1 MKNTI
6 KSFITK
12 GAISSSSKFLVSEI
26 VSKIDFGKA
35 KVIVELGV
43 GDGVITS
50 ELLKHIGADTRL
62 ICFEID
68 ERVAK
73 KFSEKVHQKNLTLI
87 VKDVVYLFR
96 VLRKLNIQNADYV
109 ISSLP
114 FSLMPDKKTNN
125 ILLQC
130 KSLIGTN
137 GVYIM
142 YQYSGVKS
150 KIIKSTFKNISRSFV
165 LRNIPPAYVYTCN
178 EHLDYKKSLEKIN
191 R

>member
-12 GAISSSSKFLVSEI
+12 GAITSSSKFLVSEI

-73 KFSEKVHQKNLTLI
+73 KFLEKVHQKNLTLI
-87 VKDVVYLFR
+87 VKDVVYLSR
-96 VLRKLNIQNADYV
+96 VLRKLNIKNADYV

-125 ILLQC
+125 ILQQC

-142 YQYSGVKS
+142 YQYSGMKS
-150 KIIKSTFKNISRSFV
+150 NIIKSTFKNLSSRLVF
-165 LRNIPPAYVYTCN
+165 RNIPPAYVYTCN
-178 EHLDYKKSLEKIN
+178 EQQD
-191 R
+191 